1 MDGALTRHTRHANY
15 HPLAPTVVTLRR
27 LRRRRLEAALTQQQL
42 ADRAGISR
50 NALVRLETLRTE
62 PRPPTLRRLA
72 DALNTTPVDLIGPD
86 SPAGEPSP

>member
-1 MDGALTRHTRHANY
+1 MTRRTGHADY
-15 HPLAPTVVTLRR
+15 HRLAPTVFTLRR

-72 DALNTTPVDLIGPD
+72 DALDTTPVDLIGPD
-86 SPAGEPSP
+86 SPAGERSP

>member
-1 MDGALTRHTRHANY
+1 M
-15 HPLAPTVVTLRR
+15 
-27 LRRRRLEAALTQQQL
+27 TQQQL

-72 DALNTTPVDLIGPD
+72 DALNTTPLDLIGPE
-86 SPAGEPSP
+86 PAAGEPPP

>member
-1 MDGALTRHTRHANY
+1 LACHGYLASY

-27 LRRRRLEAALTQQQL
+27 LRRRRLEAALTQQEL

-72 DALNTTPVDLIGPD
+72 EALDTTPVDLIGPE
-86 SPAGEPSP
+86 SASSEPSL

>member
-1 MDGALTRHTRHANY
+1 
-15 HPLAPTVVTLRR
+15 VVTLRR
-27 LRRRRLEAALTQQQL
+27 LRRRRLEAALTQQEL

-72 DALNTTPVDLIGPD
+72 DALGTTPLDLIGPE
-86 SPAGEPSP
+86 SPASKLAP